1 MSSSNPIRTNSK
13 YNRSNSANSRNHSK
27 FNEPVSSN
35 NDKCIDNDTP
45 SKRRKLNIQSQS
57 DALQFDKVHGT
68 YTSLTPDCTNS
79 AMMKIEETPRLDPN
93 DPVQC
98 RRIQQRHRLIEKGK
112 NTVGYD
118 NFCRT
123 VPKGK
128 RKRNS
133 LNHPATP
140 DHKADIPNRRWFGL
154 VSAWRRSLHQFDP
167 PDMDVKADKTTEL
180 EGIMAGV
187 SVKPLSGNVKNYVK
201 SQTIRE
207 IQINEASNHPQTKG
221 LVEFGDSDK
230 LKTTDDDASNLE
242 FNNILTSGFDIQVQE
257 CNDKTKRISNG
268 SDSVSEAEG
277 MLVSHHSHDDILIES
292 ADDSDDDL
300 L

>member
-1 MSSSNPIRTNSK
+1 
-13 YNRSNSANSRNHSK
+13 
-27 FNEPVSSN
+27 
-35 NDKCIDNDTP
+35 
-45 SKRRKLNIQSQS
+45 
-57 DALQFDKVHGT
+57 
-68 YTSLTPDCTNS
+68 
-79 AMMKIEETPRLDPN
+79 
-93 DPVQC
+93 
-98 RRIQQRHRLIEKGK
+98 
-112 NTVGYD
+112 
-118 NFCRT
+118 
-123 VPKGK
+123 
-128 RKRNS
+128 
-133 LNHPATP
+133 
-140 DHKADIPNRRWFGL
+140 
-154 VSAWRRSLHQFDP
+154 
-167 PDMDVKADKTTEL
+167 MDVKADKTTEL

-242 FNNILTSGFDIQVQE
+242 CNNILTSGFDIQVQE